1 MSSAEEVVQVILEHF
16 RMAVQHTGVMSRKE
30 PMHRVTKTCVND
42 SDTIKQ
48 QPLNS
53 VGMKTE
59 MEQANKKGASP
70 MTPEQL
76 RQLQQR
82 LTQGLVERETPVK
95 LALLAALAG
104 EHVLL
109 LGPPGTAKSMLAQRL
124 CKAFLQNG
132 YFERLLTRFS
142 VPEELFGPLSIKGLQ
157 EDRYE
162 RLTDKYLPTASVA
175 FLDEIFKANSAI
187 LNSLLTLLNER
198 KFDNGTQ
205 RLTTPLIS
213 LVGAS
218 NELPEG
224 EELDALYDRFL
235 VRLHVGPV
243 SKDAFSQ
250 LITAGP
256 DAEVSVPD
264 ELRLDVNELAAVRK
278 VASQIQLKEDVLALL
293 SELRDWC
300 AVEGIPVSDRRWR
313 KVVKLLQV
321 SAFTCGRLEVGIW
334 DCWLLQHC
342 LWAKPEERERIQ
354 EWYEERVGAAKA
366 LDPKHLTSKVVAFED
381 ALKRDQEDRSQQRD
395 AKGRLLFVEA
405 TGKKALTTSSKGNV
419 PKYRNGERLY
429 LAPANASSN
438 NYGTPIRDRTNGG
451 KGFTKKELD
460 VLYVDRDHWSKVQ
473 FGNWD
478 GAAAYLKE
486 ENNFL
491 LEEDGDLK
499 PAMEPTRHKPEYIR
513 AQVEKLDRS
522 IQDVKDY
529 LGRMDEHIASAKK
542 DIEDHL
548 WVDNSFG
555 EPATVSLLSTKLD
568 VLALKKRLEQV
579 REGFLALPQE
589 RAVDGA
595 KTQPQKRK

>member
-1 MSSAEEVVQVILEHF
+1 MTIEEE
-16 RMAVQHTGVMSRKE
+16 RK
-30 PMHRVTKTCVND
+30 PSGRNG
-42 SDTIKQ
+42 I
-48 QPLNS
+48 
-53 VGMKTE
+53 
-59 MEQANKKGASP
+59 
-70 MTPEQL
+70 TPEQL
-76 RQLQQR
+76 RLLQQR
-82 LTQGLVERETPVK
+82 LGQGLVERETPVK

-124 CKAFLQNG
+124 RSAFLQNG

-198 KFDNGTQ
+198 KFDNGNQ
-205 RLTTPLIS
+205 RITTPLIS

-243 SKDAFSQ
+243 SNDAFSQ

-256 DAEVSVPD
+256 DAEVSVPE

-278 VASQIQLKEDVLALL
+278 DASQLPLKEDVLAIL

-300 AVEGIPVSDRRWR
+300 VVEGIPVSDRRWR

-321 SAFTCGRLEVGIW
+321 SAYTCGRLEVGIW

-354 EWYEERVGAAKA
+354 AWYEERVGAAKA
-366 LDPKHLTSKVVAFED
+366 LDPKHLTNKVIAFEATLHHD
-381 ALKRDQEDRSQQRD
+381 RESRSQQRD
-395 AKGRLLFVEA
+395 DKDRLLYYEA
-405 TGKKALTTSSKGNV
+405 TGKKSQTTQAKGKV
-419 PKYRNGERLY
+419 PMYRKGEKLY
-429 LAPANASSN
+429 LAPANASN
-438 NYGTPIRDRTNGG
+438 ERGYRIDDRTNGG
-451 KGFTKKELD
+451 RGYTKKELE
-460 VLYVDRDHWSKVQ
+460 VLQVQ
-473 FGNWD
+473 VHSGYYRHVHFKDWEK
-478 GAAAYLKE
+478 AADYLKKD
-486 ENNFL
+486 NNLL
-491 LEEDGDLK
+491 LEQDGDLK

-513 AQVEKLDRS
+513 AQVKKLDRS
-522 IQDVKDY
+522 IQDVKVY
-529 LGRMDEHIASAKK
+529 LGRLEDHIASAKK
-542 DIEDHL
+542 DIDDHL
-548 WVDNSFG
+548 WVDSSFG
-555 EPATVSLLSTKLD
+555 DPATVSLLRTMED
-568 VLALKKRLEQV
+568 VLALQKRLEQV

-589 RAVDGA
+589 RGDDEA
-595 KTQPQKRK
+595 KP

>member
-1 MSSAEEVVQVILEHF
+1 MKNNMQEE
-16 RMAVQHTGVMSRKE
+16 
-30 PMHRVTKTCVND
+30 N
-42 SDTIKQ
+42 
-48 QPLNS
+48 N
-53 VGMKTE
+53 
-59 MEQANKKGASP
+59 KGASP
-70 MTPEQL
+70 MSPEQL
-76 RQLQQR
+76 RQLQER

-124 CKAFLQNG
+124 RKAFLQNG

-157 EDRYE
+157 DDRYE

-205 RLTTPLIS
+205 RLSTPLIS

-243 SKDAFSQ
+243 SKDSFSQ
-250 LITAGP
+250 LIAAGP

-278 VASQIQLKEDVLALL
+278 DAAQLPLKEDVLALL
-293 SELRDWC
+293 TELRDWC

-366 LDPKHLTSKVVAFED
+366 LDPQHLTSRVVAYEET
-381 ALKRDQEDRSQQRD
+381 LQRDKESRSQQRD
-395 AKGRLLFVEA
+395 TKGRLIYREA
-405 TGKKALTTSSKGNV
+405 VGSRSLTTQAKGKV
-419 PKYRNGERLY
+419 PKFRSGEKLY
-429 LAPANASSN
+429 LAPVDALDERGYQIKDRSN
-438 NYGTPIRDRTNGG
+438 DG
-451 KGFTKKELD
+451 KGFTRKELE
-460 VLYVDRDHWSKVQ
+460 LLRVQ
-473 FGNWD
+473 HGSGYYSNHVRFKDWEK
-478 GAAAYLKE
+478 AADYLKE

-499 PAMEPTRHKPEYIR
+499 PVMEPTRQKPEYIR
-513 AQVEKLDRS
+513 AQVKKLDRS
-522 IQDVKDY
+522 IQDVKAY

-542 DIEDHL
+542 DIDDHL

-555 EPATVSLLSTKLD
+555 DPATVSLIRTKED
-568 VLALKKRLEQV
+568 VLALQKRLEQV

-589 RAVDGA
+589 RGDDEA
-595 KTQPQKRK
+595 KPQPKKRK

>member
-1 MSSAEEVVQVILEHF
+1 
-16 RMAVQHTGVMSRKE
+16 
-30 PMHRVTKTCVND
+30 
-42 SDTIKQ
+42 
-48 QPLNS
+48 
-53 VGMKTE
+53 MKNNMQDE
-59 MEQANKKGASP
+59 NNKGASS

-76 RQLQQR
+76 RQLQER

-124 CKAFLQNG
+124 RKAFLQNG

-187 LNSLLTLLNER
+187 LNALLTLLNER

-205 RLTTPLIS
+205 RLSTPLIS

-224 EELDALYDRFL
+224 EELEALYDRFL

-243 SKDAFSQ
+243 SKDSFSQ
-250 LITAGP
+250 LIAAGP

-278 VASQIQLKEDVLALL
+278 DAAQLPLKEDVVALL
-293 SELRDWC
+293 TELRDWC
-300 AVEGIPVSDRRWR
+300 ALEGIPVSDRRWR

-321 SAFTCGRLEVGIW
+321 SAFTCGRVEVGIW

-342 LWAKPEERERIQ
+342 LWAKPEERESIQ
-354 EWYEERVGAAKA
+354 AWYEERVGAAKA
-366 LDPKHLTSKVVAFED
+366 LDPQHLTTKVAAFESVLEQD
-381 ALKRDQEDRSQQRD
+381 KAGRSQRRD
-395 AKGRLLFVEA
+395 AKGRLLFQEA
-405 TGKKALTTSSKGNV
+405 MGSKSLTTQAKGKV
-419 PKYRNGERLY
+419 PKFRSGEKLF
-429 LAPANASSN
+429 LAPTDALDERG
-438 NYGTPIRDRTNGG
+438 YRIKDRSNGG
-451 KGFTKKELD
+451 KGFTRKELE
-460 VLYVDRDHWSKVQ
+460 LLKVQ
-473 FGNWD
+473 HGSGYYSNHVPFRDWEK
-478 GAAAYLKE
+478 AADYLKE

-491 LEEDGDLK
+491 VDEDGDLR
-499 PAMEPTRHKPEYIR
+499 PAMEPTRHKPEYIG
-513 AQVEKLDRS
+513 AQVNKLDRS
-522 IQDVKDY
+522 IRTVKEF
-529 LGRMDEHIASAKK
+529 LGRLDEHIASAKK
-542 DIEDHL
+542 DIEEHL
-548 WVDNSFG
+548 WVDTAFAD
-555 EPATVSLLSTKLD
+555 PASVSLLRTKDL
-568 VLALKKRLEQV
+568 VLALQKRLEQV

-589 RAVDGA
+589 HGDDEP
-595 KTQPQKRK
+595 QPQPKKRK